1 MKMLKNLSSCLMA
14 VMLAASIA
22 CMPLVAFGET
32 VTPNVTQG
40 SAVVSDWDNDNY
52 CMDFTGTLS
61 ADFQKDFVEDAQDIA
76 REHGVGVYFVYT
88 DTYGSGGGRAY
99 CDNLY
104 RQADLGVGKNGSAI
118 LMSVALQDRQYY
130 TVLYGDAISAI
141 SETTLTRIR
150 TEMESYL
157 TRSDWEGAASNYL
170 ANCTAALASYKPQG
184 SGSSSGSSRIDPSS
198 INYTEGTYV
207 IDAYGLLSDSQR
219 ASLEAQ
225 AKEYA
230 SKYNMGVYLLV
241 VDDIGY
247 KSATDYATAFYRAKN
262 LGLGS
267 GRDGILFLI
276 AVDSRDYV
284 TIAYGQGS
292 YSFSDDGIDEME
304 DAVVDELKGNH
315 WTNACEEYYKH
326 VGEQLAYYKENGKAY
341 VPKSPFD
348 FVLKLLAILG
358 IPGLVA
364 GSVVGSEKRGM
375 KTAREQ
381 FAADNYVDND
391 SLRLTVSSDTF
402 VNTTLAVTDKP
413 DHDDDRD
420 SGWGGGG
427 GSWGGGGGGGFSS
440 SGGGKF

>member
-1 MKMLKNLSSCLMA
+1 MKMLKKLSSCLMA
-14 VMLAASIA
+14 VMLAASVA

-61 ADFQKDFVEDAQDIA
+61 ADVQEDFVNAAQDIA
-76 REHGVGVYFVYT
+76 RQHGVGVYFVYT

-99 CDNLY
+99 CDSLY
-104 RQADLGVGKNGSAI
+104 EQADLGVGKNGSAI
-118 LMSVALQDRQYY
+118 LMTVALQDHEYY
-130 TVLYGDAISAI
+130 GVLYGDAITAI
-141 SETTLTRIR
+141 SESTFTRIR
-150 TEMESYL
+150 TDMESYL
-157 TRSDWEGAASNYL
+157 SRSDWEGAADNYL
-170 ANCTAALASYKPQG
+170 ANCTAALASYKPQA
-184 SGSSSGSSRIDPSS
+184 SGSSRIDPSS

-241 VDDIGY
+241 VNDIGY

-284 TIAYGQGS
+284 TIAYCQGS

-304 DAVVDELKGNH
+304 EAVVDRLKGNL
-315 WTNACEEYYKH
+315 WTNACEEYYKQ
-326 VGEQLAYYKENGKAY
+326 VGEQLAYYQENGKAY

-348 FVLKLLAILG
+348 FILKLLAILG
-358 IPGLVA
+358 VPGLVA

-381 FAADNYVDND
+381 FAADNYVDD
-391 SLRLTVSSDTF
+391 SSLKLTVCSDTF
-402 VNTTLAVTDKP
+402 VNTTLAVTAKP
-413 DHDDDRD
+413 DPDDDHG
-420 SGWGGGG
+420 SGWSGG